1 MPNRIVLR
9 RSTTTGAARPTSGVL
24 VGEIFAN
31 TADKKLFLGT
41 STTLTEEIAYIPNDV
56 IVNPGD
62 VVIGVGAGAAGIADA
77 GGAATG
83 YVLTF
88 DTGSE
93 PNVFWLPPTTDTLTT
108 KGDLL
113 TRNTTG
119 LARLPIGATNGHV
132 LTVDSA
138 AATGMKWEAAAGGG
152 GSGSDETAVAWFL
165 GV

>member
-1 MPNRIVLR
+1 MANRIVLR
-9 RSTTTGAARPTSGVL
+9 RSTTTGAARPTTGVL

-56 IVNPGD
+56 LVDIGDIVIANNPGQAG
-62 VVIGVGAGAAGIADA
+62 VVSAG
-77 GGAATG
+77 TG
-83 YVLTF
+83 DTGNVLTL
-88 DTGSE
+88 DLNSE
-93 PNVFWLPPTTDTLTT
+93 PYVYWKPPSTDTMTT

-119 LARLPIGATNGHV
+119 LARLPIGATNGYV

-138 AATGMKWEAAAGGG
+138 EATGMKWAAAAGGG